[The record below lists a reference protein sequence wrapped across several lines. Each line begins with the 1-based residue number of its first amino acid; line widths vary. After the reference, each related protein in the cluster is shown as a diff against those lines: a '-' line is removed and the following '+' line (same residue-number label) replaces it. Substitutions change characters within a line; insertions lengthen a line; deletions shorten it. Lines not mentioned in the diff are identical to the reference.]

1 MKESL
6 KRWVQDKRVRM
17 LAVLLLAGLMGAW
30 AVGAVRDKHEVEKMT
45 EKMKT
50 VCVGRFLIDMPEE
63 ARIALGRVNI
73 DGFDI
78 EAFDESETEF
88 RKRVADREAEL
99 RAKPDR
105 LGGANNLESVR
116 EVRTDSG
123 LAGKI
128 FVHGRTVLEG
138 TRARGLQLERYRY
151 EWIAVEALVHAKGV
165 SIDLWTDEYGVDWIE
180 NLPRLVAKLV
190 ANPANQIPTESGF
203 CLDRAYVRDPLTA
216 EQGEEIVMHADLP
229 SLPDVQFRLTSLA
242 GTEPNRQ
249 GLLER
254 NAESAAKASFEEK
267 MRISMLRGAPRT
279 IGTLTGD
286 ELVQRFAEEN
296 DSIGHSFWWEV
307 NGRKD
312 NLFVP
317 HLSFRM
323 RTGEGNR
330 QPVPSSLSDGAAL
343 GLWDRIV
350 SSIRIRPTQAPKLG
364 AAEPLTRLGSL
375 ASAGDTCPA
384 DGWWQCGAGGNG
396 VAVHGGQRQ
405 YIRQGQ
411 RMPQALLLPPQT
423 LWEKVR
429 GLRSSYEDARPTP
442 WRLVDR
448 RSHWRL
454 VPEVPLARAMSAA
467 AAAAT
472 AAPGAG
478 PIERASLGAYAIT
491 GNVCPAS
498 GWWRCQESDA
508 LDGTRW
514 FAQGSLLPAATF
526 LVPERAFGRTPG
538 APKAMQRRATWRL
551 VRLAKA
557 PEAAGDAGEV
567 HKPMTGEA
575 GRDSPEGN
583 AT

>member
-1 MKESL
+1 MKESM
-6 KRWVQDKRVRM
+6 KRWVQDKRLRL
-17 LAVLLLAGLMGAW
+17 LAVLLVAGFAGAW
-30 AVGAVRDKHEVEKMT
+30 AVGAVRDRHEVAKMT

-78 EAFDESETEF
+78 DAFDESETEF
-88 RKRVADREAEL
+88 WKRVADREAEL

-105 LGGANNLESVR
+105 LGGTNNLESVR

-123 LAGKI
+123 LAGRI
-128 FVHGRTVLEG
+128 FVHGRTVTEG
-138 TRARGLQLERYRY
+138 QSSDGFTIERYRY
-151 EWIAVEALVHAKGV
+151 EGIAVEALVHAKGV
-165 SIDLWTDEYGVDWIE
+165 SIDLWTDNYDLDRIG
-180 NLPRLVAKLV
+180 NLSRLVAKLV
-190 ANPANQIPTESGF
+190 ANPGNPIPTEPGF
-203 CLDRAYVRDPLTA
+203 CLDRAFVRDPLTA

-229 SLPDVQFRLTSLA
+229 SRPDVQFRLTSLA
-242 GTEPNRQ
+242 GAEPNRQ

-254 NAESAAKASFEEK
+254 TADVNAKASLEEK
-267 MRISMLRGAPRT
+267 MRVSMLRAAPRT

-286 ELVQRFAEEN
+286 EAVERVAEEN
-296 DSIGHSFWWEV
+296 DAIVHSLWWEV
-307 NGRKD
+307 NGTKD
-312 NLFVP
+312 KVFVP
-317 HLSFRM
+317 HLSFQM
-323 RTGEGNR
+323 DTGEGNR

-350 SSIRIRPTQAPKLG
+350 SSIRIRPAQAPKLG
-364 AAEPLTRLGSL
+364 AVEPLTRLGAL
-375 ASAGDTCPA
+375 ASAGDACPA
-384 DGWWQCGAGGNG
+384 DGWWQCGVSGNG

-423 LWEKVR
+423 LWEKAR
-429 GLRSSYEDARPTP
+429 GLRSSYADTKPTP

-448 RSHWRL
+448 RSHRRL
-454 VPEVPLARAMSAA
+454 VPDVPLAQATSAA
-467 AAAAT
+467 LAAAT
-472 AAPGAG
+472 AAPGVG

-508 LDGTRW
+508 LDGARW

-526 LVPERAFGRTPG
+526 AVPERAFGRTSG
-538 APKAMQRRATWRL
+538 APKTMRRRGIWQL
-551 VRLAKA
+551 VRLAQ
-557 PEAAGDAGEV
+557 ESGLTGNGDIG
-567 HKPMTGEA
+567 KLPG
-575 GRDSPEGN
+575 
-583 AT
+583 